1 MAITRAQVEQI
12 LIRRCGRKLAL
23 VGLDGVTANGTNEDL
38 SDPIV
43 SALGV
48 IGVGVANLAAVTD
61 ADLVA
66 VTANLAGALI
76 DLAELRA
83 LESVLGNWVEPDQ
96 QADTDNEQDLGKL
109 YDSLEKTV
117 ARKRLQLQRQ
127 YGFGVGE
134 LTTGVYDLGFAETLD
149 LGTGWP
155 Q

>member
-12 LIRRCGRKLAL
+12 LIRRCGKKLAL
-23 VGLDGVTANGTNEDL
+23 VGLDGVTQDGSNTDL
-38 SDPIV
+38 SDPIA
-43 SALGV
+43 STLAILGLA
-48 IGVGVANLAAVTD
+48 VANVALVAD

-66 VTANLAGALI
+66 VQACQAGALVDI
-76 DLAELRA
+76 AELRV
-83 LESVLGNWVEPDQ
+83 LESVLGNWDQ
-96 QADTDNEQDLGKL
+96 ADQMADTDNSQSLGKL

-134 LTTGVYDLGFAETLD
+134 LTAGVYDLGFAETVD
-149 LGTGWP
+149 FATERP